1 LTAATGVNDIPA
13 AIISF
18 GRNGYGATSDQNTV
32 VADAGAGNIDEK
44 TNLQSSGTA
53 LIARDPSDDLRSAGG
68 AFDDMV
74 IWLSP
79 NILYNRMVAAQRL
92 P

>member
-1 LTAATGVNDIPA
+1 VAATGVNDIPA
-13 AIISF
+13 ADLVRPQWLRRHQRPEHGG
-18 GRNGYGATSDQNTV
+18 GRCRR
-32 VADAGAGNIDEK
+32 GNIDEK
-44 TNLQSSGTA
+44 TNLQGGTHA
-53 LIARDPSDDLRSAGG
+53 LIARDPGDGACVPGG